1 MSWKDKL
8 VGATVIYELLI
19 VIPVAWLGGDMTSL
33 WSQLFSPSFD
43 YSLIARVIIVIVLN
57 GFYGMGLLLI
67 MGLIDFARRPKREP
81 TTGRFSGFKSME
93 IGRE

>member
-19 VIPVAWLGGDMTSL
+19 VLPLVWLWGNMADL
-33 WSQLFSPSFD
+33 WGQLFSPDFD
-43 YSLIARVIIVIVLN
+43 ETWVVRVIIVIVLN

-67 MGLIDFARRPKREP
+67 MGFIDFARRPKREP